1 MPNYSKAIWSAL
13 GLSSIIHS
21 SLQVTKRNISLGV
34 PSSRD
39 KWGSSYGSLRY
50 RCHSLPQ
57 TISTVSGDLWSGGLE
72 VAGLFFCVGSTLLLV
87 WDLENWNSLRLSP
100 VNRLSQNTVNSRLRT
115 SHAWIVKYLTK
126 LHSREIQFAF
136 AKLKKYSHR
145 EQAACGG
152 VVICITGAW

>member
-1 MPNYSKAIWSAL
+1 MGIQLRVPNC
-13 GLSSIIHS
+13 H
-21 SLQVTKRNISLGV
+21 
-34 PSSRD
+34 
-39 KWGSSYGSLRY
+39 
-50 RCHSLPQ
+50 CHSLPQ

-87 WDLENWNSLRLSP
+87 WDLENRNSLRLSP
-100 VNRLSQNTVNSRLRT
+100 VNRLSQNTVNFQART

-145 EQAACGG
+145 EQAAYWRRGDLYYRSLVAANEPCKNSSLKCLCGWL
-152 VVICITGAW
+152 VNAKRALLQPYKPLA